1 MVSVIPTVDSRA
13 VVRAAISDASEF
25 DATFVTMNVL
35 ATVIAC
41 YGLLENSPS
50 VVIGA
55 MIVAMLLG
63 PISGV
68 ALGLVDGN
76 NFLVGK
82 ALATLAGGIAVIY
95 GTALLIGAAHSSF
108 PLTNEIVSRTAPN
121 LMDLIVALAGGAAGA
136 YALTSSRLNVAAVG
150 VAISTAL
157 VPPLSTSALCLARG
171 EYRSSGGALLL
182 AVANMVGIQI
192 AGSVTLWLR
201 GYRGERSLLAAT
213 GAVRRNLVS
222 LLALG
227 SLAILLGVSLQRMI
241 RDETYQSAVRN
252 VLRSQADRH
261 PGAFLADVRF
271 RREGART
278 IVTAVYR
285 TPVAF
290 TPQDVDTMQLVLP
303 RKPKFDLELRVR
315 SIPITVASKD
325 GYRYPADD
333 PIESA
338 SWR

>member
-1 MVSVIPTVDSRA
+1 MSVLGSADSRDA
-13 VVRAAISDASEF
+13 VRADITAASEF

-41 YGLLENSPS
+41 YGLLENSPA

-55 MIVAMLLG
+55 MIIAMLLG
-63 PISGV
+63 PISGI
-68 ALGLVDGN
+68 ALGLVESN
-76 NFLVGK
+76 NPLVRK
-82 ALATLAGGIAVIY
+82 ALATLAGGVAVIY
-95 GTALLIGAAHSSF
+95 GTALLIGAAHTSF
-108 PLTNEIVSRTAPN
+108 PLTNEIASRTAPN
-121 LMDLIVALAGGAAGA
+121 LMDLIIALAGGAAGA

-157 VPPLSTSALCLARG
+157 VPPLSTSALCLGRG
-171 EYRSSGGALLL
+171 EYSLSGGALLL

-201 GYRGERSLLAAT
+201 GYRGERGLFEAA

-222 LLALG
+222 LVALG
-227 SLAILLGVSLQRMI
+227 SLAILLGVSLHRMI
-241 RDETYQSAVRN
+241 RDETYQSSVRA
-252 VLRSQADRH
+252 VLRSEADRH

-271 RREGART
+271 RGDAGRT

-290 TPQDVDTMQLVLP
+290 TPQDVDKMQVKLP
-303 RKPKFDLELRVR
+303 RKPDASLELRVR

-325 GYRYPADD
+325 GYLFSADD